1 MALQNTKQGRVLPA
15 LLLSS
20 VSWYALDHVG
30 PLTSGV
36 GINPLAALCWGVLFM
51 SGAALVSGG
60 LKTTA
65 SAFNFLAAKTPSH
78 DKGTWD
84 LVKHPKQMKHELV
97 KSGWGPL
104 WGSYDSGAI
113 PFAKRQTEIVI
124 DFVSNATVLGVPGSG
139 KGASHIIPNILAI
152 RDSKTV
158 ISFKGSEACLTADAL
173 RERGENVRVL
183 NLGDLWTDRLGQ
195 SDRYNIMGLIN
206 GCYLRPRGLL
216 DVADDCNELNK
227 QLIPAPPDGQKTEGE
242 FFDEGGRDKLSF
254 ATQFCSLTLGESSTV
269 GDVANLIGN
278 RKELLRAAQWAAGEL
293 VNAEGQPAQMPLEQ
307 ADWVQHHDP
316 DDVENYIAYFRSL
329 AAGVANSLGSAESK
343 TGDSF
348 LQTAK
353 QSLNR
358 FHKATRSH
366 KALSCS
372 TFTFSE
378 QKEGDRPSTVF
389 IIIDPSRLETQV
401 EVASLVIWS
410 MLTEW
415 KRHPNK
421 DRPVYLFADEVTNFK
436 INGLGSLLT
445 WGRGFGIRLF
455 LYIQSIAAFRK
466 IYGKEDTTTL
476 LGTSDILS
484 VLPGIVDPEDVKFV
498 QDRSAEKTINTSSR
512 RGNRE
517 KSEFNIDSID
527 YREETVPVLSKSEI
541 MSTEK
546 TILFVRK
553 NPPWLVNSPLFA
565 EIDPFRDQ
573 VGEDPHHKGRFLKP
587 IKLRIN
593 RD

>member
-1 MALQNTKQGRVLPA
+1 M
-15 LLLSS
+15 
-20 VSWYALDHVG
+20 VSD
-30 PLTSGV
+30 S
-36 GINPLAALCWGVLFM
+36 
-51 SGAALVSGG
+51 
-60 LKTTA
+60 LKTAA
-65 SAFNFLAAKTPSH
+65 SALNFLAAKTPSH

-84 LVKHPKQMKHELV
+84 LVKHPRQMKHELV
-97 KSGWGPL
+97 KKGWGPL
-104 WGSYDSGAI
+104 WGSYDSSVI
-113 PFAKRQTEIVI
+113 PFVKRQTEIVI
-124 DFVSNATVLGVPGSG
+124 DFVSNATVLGIPGAG

-173 RERGENVRVL
+173 RERGENVRIL
-183 NLGDLWTDRLGQ
+183 SLGNLWTDRLGQ
-195 SDRYNIMGLIN
+195 SDRYNVMEPINSRYYQRGGLVDIS
-206 GCYLRPRGLL
+206 
-216 DVADDCNELNK
+216 DDCNEFNR
-227 QLIPAPPDGQKTEGE
+227 QIIPAPPDGQKTEGE
-242 FFDEGGRDKLSF
+242 FFDEGGRDNVSF
-254 ATQFCSLTLGESSTV
+254 VIQFRALTLGINSTI
-269 GDVANLIGN
+269 GDVADLIGN
-278 RKELLRAAQWAAGEL
+278 RKELLQAAQWAS
-293 VNAEGQPAQMPLEQ
+293 GQLIGADGNPIQMPLEQ
-307 ADWVQHHDP
+307 ADWVQHHGP

-329 AAGVANSLGSAESK
+329 AAGVANLLEANDSK

-358 FHKATRSH
+358 FHKATRAN
-366 KALSCS
+366 KALSSS

-378 QKEGDRPSTVF
+378 QKEGDRPTTVF

-466 IYGKEDTTTL
+466 IYGKEDTATL
-476 LGTSDILS
+476 LGTSEILS
-484 VLPGIVDPEDVKFV
+484 VLPGLLDPEDIKFV

-517 KSEFNIDSID
+517 KSEFNIDSVD

-541 MSTEK
+541 MSTDQ

-553 NPPWLVNSPLFA
+553 NPPWKVNSPVYA
-565 EIDPFRDQ
+565 EIAPFRDQ